1 MMLASFEEEFHRFQP
16 VIRRVSVLAL
26 LGKKVEVRHDD
37 NFVRQGP
44 NIIVGNHSGSFKDVA
59 TIFKIV
65 PRPIF
70 FTANQMIFSKEE
82 FDFLIRKHL
91 RRHLKDFGLVI
102 NSALKPLK
110 YLFVRYVSTN
120 IARIGT
126 IPVDL
131 YATKRDAFQH
141 CQEYLQKGRAI
152 VTLQGRGRVFPRADH
167 PYISPF
173 RRGAS
178 ILAYLLYHE
187 NGISVPVTPLAMFG
201 THIPFLIPG
210 RIRVNVG
217 QPMYIADYLSDEVE
231 KTVGWFRDALEARVK
246 ALFLELLRV

>member
-1 MMLASFEEEFHRFQP
+1 MMASFEEEFRHFQP
-16 VIRRVSVLAL
+16 VIRWLSFLAL
-26 LGKKVEVRHDD
+26 LGKKVEVRRPE
-37 NFVRQGP
+37 NFVEDGP

-59 TIFKIV
+59 IILRIV

-91 RRHLKDFGLVI
+91 RRHLKDFGLII

-120 IARIGT
+120 IAKVGT

-131 YATKRDAFQH
+131 YSTKRDAFRR

-152 VTLQGRGRVFPRADH
+152 ITLQGRGRVFPRAAH

-173 RRGAS
+173 RKGAS
-178 ILAYLLYHE
+178 ILAYLLYQE
-187 NGISVPVTPLAMFG
+187 NRISVPVTPLAMFG

-210 RIRVNVG
+210 KIRVNVG
-217 QPMYIADYLSDEVE
+217 QPMYIADYLGNEVE
-231 KTVGWFRDALEARVK
+231 ETVGRFRDALEARVK
-246 ALFLELLRV
+246 ALFLELLRA

>member
-1 MMLASFEEEFHRFQP
+1 MASFEQEFRRFQP
-16 VIRRVSVLAL
+16 VGRRLAFLAL
-26 LGKKVEVRHDD
+26 LGKKIEIKNDD
-37 NFVRQGP
+37 NFVREGP

-59 TIFKIV
+59 VIYRIV

-70 FTANQMIFSKEE
+70 FTANRMIFSKEE

-110 YLFVRYVSTN
+110 YLFVRYASTN
-120 IARIGT
+120 IAKIGT

-131 YATKRDAFQH
+131 YSNKRDAFRR

-152 VTLQGRGRVFPRADH
+152 VTLQGRGRVFPKAAH

-173 RRGAS
+173 RRGTS
-178 ILAYLLYHE
+178 ILAYLLNQE

-201 THIPFLIPG
+201 THIPFLVPG
-210 RIRVNVG
+210 KIRVNVG
-217 QPMYIADYLSDEVE
+217 QPMHIADYLGGGFDE
-231 KTVGWFRDALEARVK
+231 TVGRFRDALETRVK
-246 ALFLELLRV
+246 ALFLELLRA

>member
-1 MMLASFEEEFHRFQP
+1 MASFEEEFRRFQP
-16 VIRRVSVLAL
+16 VIRWLSFLSL
-26 LGKKVEVRHDD
+26 LGKRIEVKHDD
-37 NFVRQGP
+37 NFVRKGP

-59 TIFKIV
+59 IILRIV
-65 PRPIF
+65 PRPVF

-110 YLFVRYVSTN
+110 YLFVRYVSSN
-120 IARIGT
+120 IARVGT

-131 YATKRDAFQH
+131 YSTKRDAFRR

-152 VTLQGRGRVFPRADH
+152 ITLQGRGRVFPRAVH

-178 ILAYLLYHE
+178 VLAYLLYQE

-210 RIRVNVG
+210 KIRVNVG
-217 QPMYIADYLSDEVE
+217 QPMYIADYLGNEVE
-231 KTVGWFRDALEARVK
+231 ETVGHFRDALEARVK
-246 ALFLELLRV
+246 ALFLELLRA